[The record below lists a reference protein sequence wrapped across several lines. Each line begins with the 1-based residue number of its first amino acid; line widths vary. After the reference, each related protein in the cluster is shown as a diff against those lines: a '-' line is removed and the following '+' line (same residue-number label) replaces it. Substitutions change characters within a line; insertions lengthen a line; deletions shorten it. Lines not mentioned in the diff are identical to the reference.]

1 MFLMCWRQSIYSG
14 FTSISILND
23 LFFVDVYM
31 QGVEEGCFVFYCC
44 YFFTGAH
51 FFVCDGETT
60 EFLLN
65 KSDAGDGIHPR

>member
-1 MFLMCWRQSIYSG
+1 MCWRQSIYSG

-51 FFVCDGETT
+51 FFC
-60 EFLLN
+60 
-65 KSDAGDGIHPR
+65 P